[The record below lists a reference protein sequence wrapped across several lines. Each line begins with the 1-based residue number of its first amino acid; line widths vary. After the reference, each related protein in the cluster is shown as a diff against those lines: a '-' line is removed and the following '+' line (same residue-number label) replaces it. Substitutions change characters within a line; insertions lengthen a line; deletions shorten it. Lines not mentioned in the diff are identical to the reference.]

1 MNFFT
6 KKRIAIL
13 LQVVTLVSIL
23 VALASGICLLWEML
37 DLYMLDGVLYS
48 MQPDEQLLALHEEM
62 DDMLEDGI
70 VCGVVAGVAMGVSFI
85 TGLAATILTGFIKT
99 APQQP

>member
-23 VALASGICLLWEML
+23 VALASGICLLMEML

-70 VCGVVAGVAMGVSFI
+70 VCGVVAGVAMVVSFI